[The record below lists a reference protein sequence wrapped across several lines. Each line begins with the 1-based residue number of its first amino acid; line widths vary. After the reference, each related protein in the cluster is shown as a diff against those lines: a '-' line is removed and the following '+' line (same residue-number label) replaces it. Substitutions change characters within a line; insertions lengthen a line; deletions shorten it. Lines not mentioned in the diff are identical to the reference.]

1 MVMTPKVKMKGKASI
16 AIGEICTEF
25 SRSCKSNEGPVKFT
39 CYWTSSPVK
48 KNSSLT
54 GSSSQFVVE
63 SLNKNLLIQ
72 TMLGYHDL
80 ILSCLKSMHNIS
92 NEELVLSFDEYRM

>member
-1 MVMTPKVKMKGKASI
+1 MKLKVKMKGKASI

-25 SRSCKSNEGPVKFT
+25 RRSCKSNEGPVTFT
-39 CYWTSSPVK
+39 YYWTSSPVK

-63 SLNKNLLIQ
+63 SLNKNLLI
-72 TMLGYHDL
+72 
-80 ILSCLKSMHNIS
+80 N
-92 NEELVLSFDEYRM
+92 